1 MIFILL
7 SWIYIVFTTVNIGF
21 YTNKVVSLKNSNF
34 VIYSILGLFTTTL
47 LAGFW
52 AIFGRINIEFHVF
65 YLLLNIGIYLRFKN
79 KIHLLYTSFFQELQ
93 SLTLPLKILLFC
105 TALLILA
112 QCASVPYIIDNESY
126 YIQTIKWINE
136 YGFVKGLA
144 NLHIFLAQT
153 SGWHITQSVFSFSF
167 LYPNFNDL
175 SGFFLLLGNSYAF
188 TNLNTYF
195 KNKESNHLIIG
206 LLPLANIFF
215 FSFIST
221 PSPDLPV
228 YILSLI
234 LFFKFIENYK
244 NGNPETFNLLA
255 ILVFFAVFIKT
266 TSIALVLI
274 LLVFVVKH
282 YKILLPKMAKS
293 AGIGVLVLFLFLIK
307 NTIISGYPLFPAVAN
322 PFSFDFQIPAA
333 MAHFYYDQTK
343 TAAFSLTENQFNSLG
358 IFEIAKVWISRPG
371 LHGLFN
377 KLILVLLVITPFF
390 IFQFFNKKPFW
401 MLYGILFFQM
411 IVLFLSSPQYRFF
424 MNGILLFIF
433 LIAATILNTQRKI
446 VISLY
451 CSILLLATLLMVPFN
466 LSVFTT
472 NVHLKNNS
480 TFSISEIV
488 FPHSNS
494 KFDLSYQ
501 SIKNGNLQYN
511 SPVNTTFFW
520 GTGDGKLPCVS
531 ENQIKY
537 FEFYYKIKPQMRT
550 TNLKDG
556 FYAKNIS
563 NESN

>member
-1 MIFILL
+1 MVFIA
-7 SWIYIVFTTVNIGF
+7 INIGF
-21 YTNKVVSLKNSNF
+21 CTNKILRLKNSDF
-34 VIYSILGLFTTTL
+34 VVYAVLGLFTTTL

-52 AIFGRINIEFHVF
+52 AIFQRINIEFHIFFLV
-65 YLLLNIGIYLRFKN
+65 LNIGIYVRFKN
-79 KIHLLYTSFFQELQ
+79 KIFLVYQSLFQELQ
-93 SLTLPLKILLFC
+93 SFSLSLKVILSI

-175 SGFFLLLGNSYAF
+175 SGFFLLLGNIYAF
-188 TNLNTYF
+188 KNLNTYF
-195 KNKESNHLIIG
+195 KNKEKNHLIIG
-206 LLPLANIFF
+206 LLPLANLFF

-244 NGNPETFNLLA
+244 NGNPETFHLIAL
-255 ILVFFAVFIKT
+255 LVFFAVFIKT
-266 TSIALVLI
+266 TSIVMVLI
-274 LLVFVVKH
+274 PVVLFVKY
-282 YKILLPKMAKS
+282 YKVLLPKIVKPVLI
-293 AGIGVLVLFLFLIK
+293 GILVLVLFLIK

-333 MAHFYYDQTK
+333 MAHFYYDETR
-343 TAAFSLTENQFNSLG
+343 TAAFSLTETQFNSLG
-358 IFEIAKVWISRPG
+358 LFEIFKIWISRPG

-377 KLILVLLVITPFF
+377 KLVLMLLVITPVF
-390 IFQFFNKKPFW
+390 IFKFFNKKPFW

-424 MNGILLFIF
+424 MNAILLFTF

-451 CSILLLATLLMVPFN
+451 FSVIFLATLLMVPFN

-480 TFSISEIV
+480 TFSVSEIV

-494 KFDLSYQ
+494 KFDLHYQ
-501 SIKNGNLQYN
+501 SIKNGNLLYN
-511 SPVNTTFFW
+511 SPLNNTFFW
-520 GTGDGKLPCVS
+520 RTSDGPLPCV
-531 ENQIKY
+531 NKDQLKY
-537 FEFYYKIKPQMRT
+537 FEVYYKIKPQMRT
-550 TNLKDG
+550 THLKDG
-556 FYAKNIS
+556 FYAKNLS